1 MHYVTNELD
10 GGPAILQARVTIE
23 DLDTA
28 ETLASKVLE
37 VEHCIFP
44 EAVNWHLQERVVHA
58 EQGAYLDG
66 KLCHQM
72 VPPGNLPV
80 RSRSMLAG
88 SSAKPN
94 VLDCGNFISRF
105 DNSLTASAQ
114 SSDAQLVLCGLSR
127 LSIKQR
133 RLV

>member
-44 EAVNWHLQERVVHA
+44 EAVNWHLKSV
-58 EQGAYLDG
+58 LST
-66 KLCHQM
+66 
-72 VPPGNLPV
+72 P
-80 RSRSMLAG
+80 SRAR
-88 SSAKPN
+88 
-94 VLDCGNFISRF
+94 I
-105 DNSLTASAQ
+105 
-114 SSDAQLVLCGLSR
+114 
-127 LSIKQR
+127 
-133 RLV
+133 

>member
-10 GGPAILQARVTIE
+10 GGPAILQACDRE

-66 KLCHQM
+66 KLL
-72 VPPGNLPV
+72 PPSGATWEP
-80 RSRSMLAG
+80 
-88 SSAKPN
+88 SSA
-94 VLDCGNFISRF
+94 
-105 DNSLTASAQ
+105 
-114 SSDAQLVLCGLSR
+114 
-127 LSIKQR
+127 
-133 RLV
+133 